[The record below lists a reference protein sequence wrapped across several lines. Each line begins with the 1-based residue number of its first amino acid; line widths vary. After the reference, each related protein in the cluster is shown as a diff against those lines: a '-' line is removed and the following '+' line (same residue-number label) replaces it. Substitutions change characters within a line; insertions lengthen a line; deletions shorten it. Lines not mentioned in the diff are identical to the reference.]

1 MNTMDNR
8 PQAFN
13 SQRREQRHNDDG
25 STNAFLPATS
35 GNFLLPDV
43 HGQFTFSAEPTS
55 MIDYSSMNGTVA
67 QETSFTPN
75 TASSFDSS
83 LHPDVISGTY
93 PPTNA
98 YMQAHN
104 YSLSP
109 ASHSR
114 NGHSISPSHS
124 VDHLSPET
132 GYMSDPNYQDLS
144 AYTTPTFNGQ
154 FLDESFSQLNF
165 TDHVGPQTF
174 PPFQEEVDMSMLAS
188 NTLATYNAQAPTVPS
203 NARLDSHSQ
212 LLSPCP
218 TNDSSPIITEETSR
232 NASFPNVQYTSLDY
246 NASST
251 PPSRAPALGA
261 QHSTPVKQQQQQ
273 SPALTNSPS
282 NISLA
287 NPQPLA
293 RHLTSPIVRVEN
305 YEGRGSPSH
314 SDISRPMSKRSH
326 GSRRS
331 GNHLS
336 PFPNDDSSDDG
347 DEDDSHQSVRVQP
360 AVRST
365 QRNEDGSWMIS
376 SASGQAGLTPDDRE
390 AMGDAWVPTLDEIA
404 EQRRKEEKKLDVH
417 DWLSRSEVGSEAGD
431 GGSSTNL
438 LKPFPTRRRA
448 KSTNDAHGRQAIG
461 PGFGLGVRTD
471 FDRIDDSNVP
481 GPGLYI
487 DVRSENDEESD
498 EEDEVPESPPAE
510 VSVVA
515 NQSDSELSYFP
526 PLQSGGLLGAIVRP
540 WVDVP
545 AQHPP
550 SSTTRYQPPTS
561 SAAMMRFRIR
571 AKDVESASLAA
582 TVGSR
587 RLSESDLGS
596 IRAAPGVIKA
606 IEPDLKKQKERQRRP
621 SFLENILP
629 TRKPTNL
636 LKRKGSI
643 PVQPQS
649 QENVS
654 EKPKEPLLE
663 KPKRM
668 GSWGR
673 PKSPRL
679 DTSMVVQGRDVGP
692 PSSTGLTPNTG
703 TWYQGAKN
711 AIRRSR
717 SRSDIG
723 KSPGL
728 AELMT
733 QHGGPPMPML
743 ASPLAET
750 EATKPSAQP
759 SPTGDDDDDDIQDAI
774 TMNLDVRCD
783 PIIPTPEGFKTH
795 ARQLNPRLTDYMV
808 ERITQE
814 QVRRY
819 KRLLE
824 FKVKHRIA
832 VENGN
837 CSSNSTSHK
846 FCIELGGEPK
856 QLIPKA
862 GNKDGEAPFLG
873 FQVTAPGSDDDEDA
887 TAEGTLAAAGFP
899 SGVPLPP
906 VKRLPAE
913 FECPLCFK
921 VKKFYKPSD
930 WTKHVH
936 EDVQPFTCTFPNCGE
951 PKSFKRKA
959 DWVRHENERHRQL
972 EHWTCQIADCNHTCY
987 RKDNFVQH
995 LVREHKIAEP
1005 RQRTGK
1011 GTTKD
1016 APGNADTGMVA
1027 FFGQCSET
1035 DTCID
1040 DIWGL
1045 VARCRRDTT
1054 KQPKDEP
1061 CRFCG
1066 NICTSWKKL
1075 TVHLAKH
1082 MEQISM
1088 PILPLVDQKQIS
1100 SDTVISPV
1108 IEMPETRKLS
1118 ATPKRSP
1125 VDNPSRYN
1133 PNSTLAPGIDPSY
1146 SQYPSDSPGA
1156 ATNAM
1161 HTYPPPQMVAYK
1173 NAPEPIP
1180 NGNYANYSM
1189 QNSHN
1194 YSGRTYPGLQEPAK
1208 ARGAYVNNLH
1218 IPNQPYL
1225 NGNLQNGVSRFPMT
1239 PVSAVGQQPAMF
1251 STSPVDAPPFSTD
1264 TMASTYFTQEPQSMG
1279 ANGMSDLGGFDAPN
1293 SMQYQ
1298 QSTGYQ
1304 DMTFMAA
1311 PQQRNYQYQG
1321 Q

>member
-1 MNTMDNR
+1 MMNTMDSHS
-8 PQAFN
+8 QAFN
-13 SQRREQRHNDDG
+13 SQRREQRHTDDG
-25 STNAFLPATS
+25 STNTFLPPSS
-35 GNFLLPDV
+35 GNFLLPD
-43 HGQFTFSAEPTS
+43 HGQFTFSAEPVS
-55 MIDYSSMNGTVA
+55 MIDYNSMSGTTG
-67 QETSFTPN
+67 QETTFTPN

-83 LHPDVISGTY
+83 LHPDVVNQTY

-98 YMQAHN
+98 YMQAHS

-109 ASHSR
+109 NSHSR
-114 NGHSISPSHS
+114 NGQSISPSHS
-124 VDHLSPET
+124 VDHLSPEG
-132 GYMSDPNYQDLS
+132 GYMSDPSYQDFS

-154 FLDESFSQLNF
+154 YLDESFSQLNF
-165 TDHVGPQTF
+165 TDHHAASQAF
-174 PPFQEEVDMSMLAS
+174 PPFQGEVNMSILAS

-203 NARLDSHSQ
+203 NARLDTHSQ

-218 TNDSSPIITEETSR
+218 TSNSSPIVTDETARS
-232 NASFPNVQYTSLDY
+232 ATFPNVQYTGLDY
-246 NASST
+246 NHSST
-251 PPSRAPALGA
+251 PPSRTAPPS
-261 QHSTPVKQQQQQ
+261 HSTPIKQQQQQ

-282 NISLA
+282 NMSLA
-287 NPQPLA
+287 NPQPRA
-293 RHLTSPIVRVEN
+293 THLTSPIVRVEN
-305 YEGRGSPSH
+305 YGGRDSPSH
-314 SDISRPMSKRSH
+314 SDVSRPMSKRSH

-336 PFPNDDSSDDG
+336 PFPNDESSEDG
-347 DEDDSHQSVRVQP
+347 DDDETQQRVRLQP
-360 AVRST
+360 VVRSAT
-365 QRNEDGSWMIS
+365 RNEDGSWMTS
-376 SASGQAGLTPDDRE
+376 PASGQAGLTPDDRE
-390 AMGDAWVPTLDEIA
+390 AMGDAWVPSLDEIA
-404 EQRRKEEKKLDVH
+404 ERRRKEDKKLDVH
-417 DWLSRSEVGSEAGD
+417 DWLSKSEVGSEAGD

-438 LKPFPTRRRA
+438 LKPFTTRRRA
-448 KSTNDAHGRQAIG
+448 KSTNDAHGRHAVG

-498 EEDEVPESPPAE
+498 DDDEVPESPPAE

-515 NQSDSELSYFP
+515 NQVDNEVSYFP
-526 PLQSGGLLGAIVRP
+526 PLQNGGILGAIVRP

-545 AQHPP
+545 SQQPP
-550 SSTTRYQPPTS
+550 NTSTRYQPPTS

-606 IEPDLKKQKERQRRP
+606 MEPDLKKQKDRQRRP

-643 PVQPQS
+643 PVQSQS
-649 QENVS
+649 AENVA

-679 DTSMVVQGRDVGP
+679 DTSVAIQGRDVGP
-692 PSSTGLTPNTG
+692 PSSTGLTPGTG
-703 TWYQGAKN
+703 AWYHGAKN
-711 AIRRSR
+711 VIRRSR

-750 EATKPSAQP
+750 EATKPPAQQ
-759 SPTGDDDDDDIQDAI
+759 SPAGDDDDDDVQDAI
-774 TMNLDVRCD
+774 IMNLEVRSD

-832 VENGN
+832 VESGA
-837 CSSNSTSHK
+837 CSSNSSSHK
-846 FCIELGGEPK
+846 FCTELGGESK
-856 QLIPKA
+856 QLVPKA

-873 FQVTAPGSDDDEDA
+873 FQVTAPGSDDDDGEAPTD
-887 TAEGTLAAAGFP
+887 GTLAAAGFP

-936 EDVQPFTCTFPNCGE
+936 EDVQPFTCTFPTCGE

-995 LVREHKIAEP
+995 LVREHKIPEP

-1011 GTTKD
+1011 GATKE
-1016 APGNADTGMVA
+1016 APSNADT
-1027 FFGQCSET
+1027 
-1035 DTCID
+1035 D

-1088 PILPLVDQKQIS
+1088 PILPLVNQKQIS
-1100 SDTVISPV
+1100 ADTVISPV
-1108 IEMPETRKLS
+1108 VEMPETRKLS
-1118 ATPKRSP
+1118 ATPNRSP

-1146 SQYPSDSPGA
+1146 GQYPSDSPVA
-1156 ATNAM
+1156 ASTVM
-1161 HTYPPPQMVAYK
+1161 HTYPPPQMVPYK
-1173 NAPEPIP
+1173 NPQEPVS
-1180 NGNYANYSM
+1180 NGNFANYAV
-1189 QNSHN
+1189 QNNLN

-1208 ARGAYVNNLH
+1208 NRGAYINNLQ
-1218 IPNQPYL
+1218 IPSQSYL
-1225 NGNLQNGVSRFPMT
+1225 NGNMQNGVNRFPVT
-1239 PVSAVGQQPAMF
+1239 PVSAVGPPPPIF
-1251 STSPVDAPPFSTD
+1251 NTSPVDTTPFSTD

-1279 ANGMSDLGGFDAPN
+1279 STGMTDLSGFDTTANP
-1293 SMQYQ
+1293 MQYQ
-1298 QSTGYQ
+1298 QPATYQ
-1304 DMTFMAA
+1304 DMAYMTA
-1311 PQQRNYQYQG
+1311 PQRNYQQYHG

>member
-8 PQAFN
+8 PLAFN
-13 SQRREQRHNDDG
+13 SQRREQRHTDDG
-25 STNAFLPATS
+25 STNAFLPTTS
-35 GNFLLPDV
+35 GNFLLPDA

-55 MIDYSSMNGTVA
+55 MIDYSSMTGTTG
-67 QETSFTPN
+67 QETAFTPN

-83 LHPDVISGTY
+83 LHPDVINGTY

-98 YMQAHN
+98 YMQAHHN

-109 ASHSR
+109 HSR

-132 GYMSDPNYQDLS
+132 GYMSDPSYQELS
-144 AYTTPTFNGQ
+144 AYATPTFNGQ
-154 FLDESFSQLNF
+154 YLDESFSQLNF
-165 TDHVGPQTF
+165 TDHGAPQAF
-174 PPFQEEVDMSMLAS
+174 PPFQGEVDMPILDS

-218 TNDSSPIITEETSR
+218 TNNSSPIFTDEASR
-232 NASFPNVQYTSLDY
+232 SANFPNVQYTGLEYST
-246 NASST
+246 SST
-251 PPSRAPALGA
+251 PPNRVPP
-261 QHSTPVKQQQQQ
+261 QHSTPIKQQQQ

-282 NISLA
+282 NVSLA

-305 YEGRGSPSH
+305 YGGGDSPSH

-336 PFPNDDSSDDG
+336 PCPNDEFSEDSDD
-347 DEDDSHQSVRVQP
+347 DDVRQP
-360 AVRST
+360 VRIQPVNRST
-365 QRNEDGSWMIS
+365 LRNEDGSWITS
-376 SASGQAGLTPDDRE
+376 PASGQAGLTPDDRE

-404 EQRRKEEKKLDVH
+404 ERRRAEEKKLDVR
-417 DWLSRSEVGSEAGD
+417 DWLSKSEVGSEAGD

-438 LKPFPTRRRA
+438 LRPFTNRRRA
-448 KSTNDAHGRQAIG
+448 KSTNDAHGRQIVG
-461 PGFGLGVRTD
+461 PGFGLGVRTN
-471 FDRIDDSNVP
+471 FDQIDDSNVP
-481 GPGLYI
+481 GPGLYL

-498 EEDEVPESPPAE
+498 EEEEVPESPPAE
-510 VSVVA
+510 LSVVA
-515 NQSDSELSYFP
+515 SQVDNDVSHFP
-526 PLQSGGLLGAIVRP
+526 PLQSNGGLLGAIIRP
-540 WVDVP
+540 WVDGP
-545 AQHPP
+545 AQPP
-550 SSTTRYQPPTS
+550 PASSTRYQPPTS
-561 SAAMMRFRIR
+561 SAAMMRFITR

-596 IRAAPGVIKA
+596 IRAAPGVVKA
-606 IEPDLKKQKERQRRP
+606 IEPDLKKQKDRQRRP

-649 QENVS
+649 QENVT
-654 EKPKEPLLE
+654 EKPKEPLIE

-679 DTSMVVQGRDVGP
+679 DTTVAIQVRDIGP
-692 PSSTGLTPNTG
+692 PSSTGLTPNG

-774 TMNLDVRCD
+774 TMNLEVRSD
-783 PIIPTPEGFKTH
+783 PIIPTAEGFKTH

-824 FKVKHRIA
+824 FKVKHRIV
-832 VENGN
+832 VESGS
-837 CSSNSTSHK
+837 CSSNSGSHK
-846 FCIELGGEPK
+846 FCIELGGESS

-873 FQVTAPGSDDDEDA
+873 FQVTAPGSDDEEDA
-887 TAEGTLAAAGFP
+887 PAEGTLAAAGFP

-972 EHWTCQIADCNHTCY
+972 EHWTCQIGDCNHTCF

-1005 RQRTGK
+1005 RQRVGK
-1011 GTTKD
+1011 GATKD
-1016 APGNADTGMVA
+1016 GSGGADTGMSSYMA
-1027 FFGQCSET
+1027 GIRRLT
-1035 DTCID
+1035 
-1040 DIWGL
+1040 L
-1045 VARCRRDTT
+1045 V
-1054 KQPKDEP
+1054 
-1061 CRFCG
+1061 
-1066 NICTSWKKL
+1066 
-1075 TVHLAKH
+1075 
-1082 MEQISM
+1082 
-1088 PILPLVDQKQIS
+1088 
-1100 SDTVISPV
+1100 
-1108 IEMPETRKLS
+1108 
-1118 ATPKRSP
+1118 
-1125 VDNPSRYN
+1125 
-1133 PNSTLAPGIDPSY
+1133 
-1146 SQYPSDSPGA
+1146 
-1156 ATNAM
+1156 
-1161 HTYPPPQMVAYK
+1161 
-1173 NAPEPIP
+1173 
-1180 NGNYANYSM
+1180 
-1189 QNSHN
+1189 
-1194 YSGRTYPGLQEPAK
+1194 
-1208 ARGAYVNNLH
+1208 
-1218 IPNQPYL
+1218 
-1225 NGNLQNGVSRFPMT
+1225 
-1239 PVSAVGQQPAMF
+1239 
-1251 STSPVDAPPFSTD
+1251 
-1264 TMASTYFTQEPQSMG
+1264 
-1279 ANGMSDLGGFDAPN
+1279 
-1293 SMQYQ
+1293 
-1298 QSTGYQ
+1298 
-1304 DMTFMAA
+1304 
-1311 PQQRNYQYQG
+1311 
-1321 Q
+1321 

>member
-1 MNTMDNR
+1 MTSTMDDR

-13 SQRREQRHNDDG
+13 GQLRKQRHTDHG
-25 STNAFLPATS
+25 STNTFLPTS
-35 GNFLLPDV
+35 SANFLLSDA

-55 MIDYSSMNGTVA
+55 MIDYGSMTAPTG
-67 QETSFTPN
+67 QEAVFSPN

-83 LHPDVISGTY
+83 LHPDVVNQTY
-93 PPTNA
+93 PPA
-98 YMQAHN
+98 HVYMQTNN

-109 ASHSR
+109 HSR
-114 NGHSISPSHS
+114 NGQSISPSHS

-132 GYMSDPNYQDLS
+132 GYMSDPSYHDLS
-144 AYTTPTFNGQ
+144 NYATPTFNGH
-154 FLDESFSQLNF
+154 FLDDSLQQLNF
-165 TDHVGPQTF
+165 ADRVASQLF
-174 PPFQEEVDMSMLAS
+174 PPYQGEVDMATLAS
-188 NTLATYNAQAPTVPS
+188 NTLATYNAQAPTIPS
-203 NARLDSHSQ
+203 NARPVVTD
-212 LLSPCP
+212 
-218 TNDSSPIITEETSR
+218 DMSR
-232 NASFPNVQYTSLDY
+232 IANFSNAQYTGLEY
-246 NASST
+246 NTSST
-251 PPSRAPALGA
+251 PPSRTVPP
-261 QHSTPVKQQQQQ
+261 QHSTPIKQQP

-282 NISLA
+282 NLSLA
-287 NPQPLA
+287 NPQPRA
-293 RHLTSPIVRVEN
+293 THLTSPIVRVEN
-305 YEGRGSPSH
+305 YGGRDSPSH
-314 SDISRPMSKRSH
+314 SDVSRPMSKRSH

-336 PFPNDDSSDDG
+336 PFPNDESSDDG
-347 DEDDSHQSVRVQP
+347 GDDDDMQQPLRVQP
-360 AVRST
+360 VVGSA
-365 QRNEDGSWMIS
+365 QRNDDGSWIIS
-376 SASGQAGLTPDDRE
+376 PTSGQAGLTPEDRD
-390 AMGDAWVPTLDEIA
+390 AIGDAWVPSLDEIA
-404 EQRRKEEKKLDVH
+404 DHRKMEEKKLDVH
-417 DWLSRSEVGSEAGD
+417 DWLSKSEVGSEAGD

-438 LKPFPTRRRA
+438 LKPFTTRRRA
-448 KSTNDAHGRQAIG
+448 KSTNDAHGHQAIG
-461 PGFGLGVRTD
+461 PGYGLGVRTD
-471 FDRIDDSNVP
+471 FDRFDDSSIP

-487 DVRSENDEESD
+487 NERSENDDESD
-498 EEDEVPESPPAE
+498 EEDEVPESPPAK

-515 NQSDSELSYFP
+515 NQADNEMSYFP
-526 PLQSGGLLGAIVRP
+526 PIQHGGLLGAIVRP

-545 AQHPP
+545 SQPAT
-550 SSTTRYQPPTS
+550 STTRYQPPTS
-561 SAAMMRFRIR
+561 SAAMMRFRLR

-596 IRAAPGVIKA
+596 VRAAPGVIKV
-606 IEPDLKKQKERQRRP
+606 IEPDLKKQKDRQRRP

-643 PVQPQS
+643 PAQPQS
-649 QENVS
+649 QENVA
-654 EKPKEPLLE
+654 EKPKEPVME

-679 DTSMVVQGRDVGP
+679 DTTVAIHTRDIGP

-703 TWYQGAKN
+703 TWYRGAKN
-711 AIRRSR
+711 AIRRTR

-750 EATKPSAQP
+750 EATKPSAQQ
-759 SPTGDDDDDDIQDAI
+759 SPTGEDDEDDMQEAI
-774 TMNLDVRCD
+774 TMNLEVRSH

-819 KRLLE
+819 KRLME

-832 VENGN
+832 VENGS
-837 CSSNSTSHK
+837 CSSNGSSHK
-846 FCIELGGEPK
+846 FCTELGGDSK
-856 QLIPKA
+856 QLTPKA

-873 FQVTAPGSDDDEDA
+873 FQVTAPESDDDDGE
-887 TAEGTLAAAGFP
+887 TPAEGTLAAAGFP

-972 EHWTCQIADCNHTCY
+972 EHWTCQIADCNHICY

-1011 GTTKD
+1011 GSAKD
-1016 APGNADTGMVA
+1016 APGNAD
-1027 FFGQCSET
+1027 S
-1035 DTCID
+1035 D

-1045 VARCRRDTT
+1045 VAWCRRDTT

-1100 SDTVISPV
+1100 ADTVISPV
-1108 IEMPETRKLS
+1108 VEIPESRKLS
-1118 ATPKRSP
+1118 ATPNRSP
-1125 VDNPSRYN
+1125 VDNPSRYH

-1146 SQYPSDSPGA
+1146 GQYPSDSPGA
-1156 ATNAM
+1156 ASGVM
-1161 HTYPPPQMVAYK
+1161 HTYPPPQMVPFK
-1173 NAPEPIP
+1173 NPQEQVPS
-1180 NGNYANYSM
+1180 GNYANYAM
-1189 QNSHN
+1189 PNPHN
-1194 YSGRTYPGLQEPAK
+1194 YSGRTYPGLQEPSK
-1208 ARGAYVNNLH
+1208 ARGACVNNLQ
-1218 IPNQPYL
+1218 IPNQQYM
-1225 NGNLQNGVSRFPMT
+1225 NGSMQNGVNRFPVT
-1239 PVSAVGQQPAMF
+1239 PVSAIGKQAPMF
-1251 STSPVDAPPFSTD
+1251 NTSPVDTAPFSTD
-1264 TMASTYFTQEPQSMG
+1264 TMASQYFTQEPQSMG
-1279 ANGMSDLGGFDAPN
+1279 AKGMTDMSGFDTTNP
-1293 SMQYQ
+1293 MQYQ
-1298 QSTGYQ
+1298 PPATFP
-1304 DMTFMAA
+1304 DMAYMAA
-1311 PQQRNYQYQG
+1311 PQRNYQYQA

>member
-8 PQAFN
+8 PLAFN
-13 SQRREQRHNDDG
+13 SQRREQRHTDDG
-25 STNAFLPATS
+25 STNAFLPTTS
-35 GNFLLPDV
+35 GNFLLPDA

-55 MIDYSSMNGTVA
+55 MIDYSSMNGTTG
-67 QETSFTPN
+67 QETAFTPN

-83 LHPDVISGTY
+83 LHPDAINGSY
-93 PPTNA
+93 PHANA
-98 YMQAHN
+98 YMQTHN
-104 YSLSP
+104 HYSLSP
-109 ASHSR
+109 HSR

-124 VDHLSPET
+124 VDHLSPDA
-132 GYMSDPNYQDLS
+132 GYMSDPSYHDPS
-144 AYTTPTFNGQ
+144 AYTTPAFNGGYH
-154 FLDESFSQLNF
+154 LAEPFSNLNF
-165 TDHVGPQTF
+165 TDQGASQAF
-174 PPFQEEVDMSMLAS
+174 PPFQGEVDMSMLDS
-188 NTLATYNAQAPTVPS
+188 NTLATYNAQVPPVPS

-218 TNDSSPIITEETSR
+218 TNDSSPIVTDENSR
-232 NASFPNVQYTSLDY
+232 SANFTNVQYTGFEY
-246 NASST
+246 NTSST
-251 PPSRAPALGA
+251 PPNRVPP
-261 QHSTPVKQQQQQ
+261 QHSTPVKQQQQ

-305 YEGRGSPSH
+305 FGGGDSPSH

-331 GNHLS
+331 ANHLS
-336 PFPNDDSSDDG
+336 PNRNDEFSDDSDD
-347 DEDDSHQSVRVQP
+347 DDTQQPVRIQP
-360 AVRST
+360 VTRST
-365 QRNEDGSWMIS
+365 IRNEDGSWITS
-376 SASGQAGLTPDDRE
+376 PASGQAGLTPDDRE

-404 EQRRKEEKKLDVH
+404 ERRRVEEKKLDVH
-417 DWLSRSEVGSEAGD
+417 DWLSKSEVGSEAGD

-438 LKPFPTRRRA
+438 LKPFTTRRRA
-448 KSTNDAHGRQAIG
+448 KSTNDAHSRQMIG
-461 PGFGLGVRTD
+461 PNFGLGVRTN
-471 FDRIDDSNVP
+471 FDHIDDSNVP

-487 DVRSENDEESD
+487 DVRSENDDESD
-498 EEDEVPESPPAE
+498 EDEEVPESPPAE

-515 NQSDSELSYFP
+515 NQADNEIAYFP
-526 PLQSGGLLGAIVRP
+526 PLNNGGLLGAIIRP
-540 WVDVP
+540 WVDGP

-550 SSTTRYQPPTS
+550 ASTTRYQPPTS
-561 SAAMMRFRIR
+561 SAAMMRFHRR

-606 IEPDLKKQKERQRRP
+606 IEPDLKKQKDRQRRP

-649 QENVS
+649 QENVA

-673 PKSPRL
+673 PKSPGRL
-679 DTSMVVQGRDVGP
+679 DTTVATQGRDIGP

-711 AIRRSR
+711 AIKRSR

-723 KSPGL
+723 KSLGL

-750 EATKPSAQP
+750 EATRPSAQP
-759 SPTGDDDDDDIQDAI
+759 SPTGDDDDDDIQDTI
-774 TMNLDVRCD
+774 TMNLEVRSD

-832 VENGN
+832 VESGN
-837 CSSNSTSHK
+837 CSSNNGSHK
-846 FCIELGGEPK
+846 FCTELGGESS

-887 TAEGTLAAAGFP
+887 PAEGTLAAAGFP

-1005 RQRTGK
+1005 RQRVGK
-1011 GTTKD
+1011 GAAKD
-1016 APGNADTGMVA
+1016 APGGADTGMWSSIT
-1027 FFGQCSET
+1027 G
-1035 DTCID
+1035 I
-1040 DIWGL
+1040 
-1045 VARCRRDTT
+1045 RRL
-1054 KQPKDEP
+1054 
-1061 CRFCG
+1061 
-1066 NICTSWKKL
+1066 TS
-1075 TVHLAKH
+1075 V
-1082 MEQISM
+1082 Q
-1088 PILPLVDQKQIS
+1088 
-1100 SDTVISPV
+1100 
-1108 IEMPETRKLS
+1108 
-1118 ATPKRSP
+1118 
-1125 VDNPSRYN
+1125 
-1133 PNSTLAPGIDPSY
+1133 
-1146 SQYPSDSPGA
+1146 
-1156 ATNAM
+1156 
-1161 HTYPPPQMVAYK
+1161 
-1173 NAPEPIP
+1173 
-1180 NGNYANYSM
+1180 
-1189 QNSHN
+1189 
-1194 YSGRTYPGLQEPAK
+1194 
-1208 ARGAYVNNLH
+1208 
-1218 IPNQPYL
+1218 
-1225 NGNLQNGVSRFPMT
+1225 
-1239 PVSAVGQQPAMF
+1239 
-1251 STSPVDAPPFSTD
+1251 
-1264 TMASTYFTQEPQSMG
+1264 
-1279 ANGMSDLGGFDAPN
+1279 
-1293 SMQYQ
+1293 
-1298 QSTGYQ
+1298 
-1304 DMTFMAA
+1304 MTF
-1311 PQQRNYQYQG
+1311 G
-1321 Q
+1321 DW

>member
-1 MNTMDNR
+1 MMHTVDNR

-13 SQRREQRHNDDG
+13 SQRREQRHPDDG
-25 STNAFLPATS
+25 STNPFVPASS
-35 GNFLLPDV
+35 GNFLLPDA
-43 HGQFTFSAEPTS
+43 HGQFTFSAEPAS
-55 MIDYSSMNGTVA
+55 MIDYSSMSGTTGQEVA
-67 QETSFTPN
+67 FTPN
-75 TASSFDSS
+75 TGSSFDSS
-83 LHPDVISGTY
+83 LHPDAINQSY
-93 PPTNA
+93 PPANA
-98 YMQAHN
+98 YMQPNN

-114 NGHSISPSHS
+114 NGYSISPSHS

-132 GYMSDPNYQDLS
+132 GYMSDPSYQDLS
-144 AYTTPTFNGQ
+144 NYATPSFNGQ
-154 FLDESFSQLNF
+154 YLDESFSQLNF
-165 TDHVGPQTF
+165 TEHVAPQAF
-174 PPFQEEVDMSMLAS
+174 PQFQGEVDMSTLTS
-188 NTLATYNAQAPTVPS
+188 NTLATYNAQPPTIPS
-203 NARLDSHSQ
+203 NARLDSHTQ

-218 TNDSSPIITEETSR
+218 TNNSSPIVTDEMSR
-232 NASFPNVQYTSLDY
+232 STNFANVQYTGNEY
-246 NASST
+246 NSTSST
-251 PPSRAPALGA
+251 PPSRTAPP
-261 QHSTPVKQQQQQ
+261 QHSTPIKQQQH

-282 NISLA
+282 NMSLA
-287 NPQPLA
+287 NPQPRA
-293 RHLTSPIVRVEN
+293 THLTSPIVRVEN
-305 YEGRGSPSH
+305 YGGRDSPSP
-314 SDISRPMSKRSH
+314 SDVSRPMSKRSH

-336 PFPNDDSSDDG
+336 PFPNDESSDDG
-347 DEDDSHQSVRVQP
+347 DDDDMQQQVRIQP
-360 AVRST
+360 VIRNAE
-365 QRNEDGSWMIS
+365 RNEDGSWITS
-376 SASGQAGLTPDDRE
+376 QASGQAGLAPDDRQ
-390 AMGDAWVPTLDEIA
+390 AMSNAWVPSIEEIA
-404 EQRRKEEKKLDVH
+404 EQRLKDEKKLDVH
-417 DWLSRSEVGSEAGD
+417 DWLSKSEVGSEAGD
-431 GGSSTNL
+431 RGSSTNL
-438 LKPFPTRRRA
+438 LKPFTTRRRA
-448 KSTNDAHGRQAIG
+448 KSTNDAHSRQVIG

-487 DVRSENDEESD
+487 DERSEYDDESD
-498 EEDEVPESPPAE
+498 DDDEPVPESPPAE
-510 VSVVA
+510 VNVVA
-515 NQSDSELSYFP
+515 SQADQEVSYFP

-545 AQHPP
+545 SQ
-550 SSTTRYQPPTS
+550 SSTSSTRYQPPTS
-561 SAAMMRFRIR
+561 NAAMMRFRVR

-596 IRAAPGVIKA
+596 IRAAPGVIKV
-606 IEPDLKKQKERQRRP
+606 IEPDLKKQKDRQRRP
-621 SFLENILP
+621 SFLENLIP
-629 TRKPTNL
+629 KRTPTNL

-643 PVQPQS
+643 PVQPPS
-649 QENVS
+649 QENVA
-654 EKPKEPLLE
+654 EKPKEPLLQ
-663 KPKRM
+663 KPTRI

-679 DTSMVVQGRDVGP
+679 DTSVANHGQVGP
-692 PSSTGLTPNTG
+692 PSSTGLSANSG

-759 SPTGDDDDDDIQDAI
+759 SPAGDEDDDDIQDAI
-774 TMNLDVRCD
+774 TMNLEVRSD
-783 PIIPTPEGFKTH
+783 PIIPTYEGFKTH

-814 QVRRY
+814 QMRRY

-824 FKVKHRIA
+824 FKVKHLNA
-832 VENGN
+832 VKNRN
-837 CSSNSTSHK
+837 CSSDK
-846 FCIELGGEPK
+846 FCTDLGGEPK
-856 QLIPKA
+856 QLTPKA
-862 GNKDGEAPFLG
+862 GNKEGEAPFLG
-873 FQVTAPGSDDDEDA
+873 FQVAAPGSSDDDGETA
-887 TAEGTLAAAGFP
+887 AEGTLAAAGFP

-1005 RQRTGK
+1005 RQRTVK
-1011 GTTKD
+1011 GANKD
-1016 APGNADTGMVA
+1016 APGNADA
-1027 FFGQCSET
+1027 
-1035 DTCID
+1035 D

-1045 VARCRRDTT
+1045 VSRCRRDTT

-1100 SDTVISPV
+1100 ADTVISPV
-1108 IEMPETRKLS
+1108 VEMPETRKLS
-1118 ATPKRSP
+1118 ATPNRSP

-1146 SQYPSDSPGA
+1146 GQYPSDSPGA
-1156 ATNAM
+1156 ASNVM
-1161 HTYPPPQMVAYK
+1161 HTYPPPQMVPYK
-1173 NAPEPIP
+1173 NPQQQVP
-1180 NGNYANYSM
+1180 NGNYASYAMEN
-1189 QNSHN
+1189 NHN
-1194 YSGRTYPGLQEPAK
+1194 FSGRTYPGLQEPVK
-1208 ARGAYVNNLH
+1208 VNPWPNNLQ
-1218 IPNQPYL
+1218 IPNQSYL
-1225 NGNLQNGVSRFPMT
+1225 NGNMQNGVNRFPMT
-1239 PVSAVGQQPAMF
+1239 PVSAVGPQAPVF
-1251 STSPVDAPPFSTD
+1251 NTSPVDTTPFSND
-1264 TMASTYFTQEPQSMG
+1264 TVASNYFTQEPQSMG
-1279 ANGMSDLGGFDAPN
+1279 SNGLNDMGSFDASNP
-1293 SMQYQ
+1293 MHFQQPTAYQ
-1298 QSTGYQ
+1298 E
-1304 DMTFMAA
+1304 MTYMAG
-1311 PQQRNYQYQG
+1311 PQRNYHYPG